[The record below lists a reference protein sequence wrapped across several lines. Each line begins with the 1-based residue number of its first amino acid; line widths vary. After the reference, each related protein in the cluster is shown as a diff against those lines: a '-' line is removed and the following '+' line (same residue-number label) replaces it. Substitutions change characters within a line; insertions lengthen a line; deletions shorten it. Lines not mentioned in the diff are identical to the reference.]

1 MIKKTLKRLKR
12 APIPAIAVLLFAAV
26 VSVIVCTL
34 HASNEAELRNY
45 EDAYRSVPVTVT
57 VSALEREDGRK
68 TVLQPWIPDLFTGR
82 SPVEMVDVSAAKDY
96 AEQSELLNQTEPTQ
110 VSLAEYVKDVN
121 IRISQ
126 RIYTVNG
133 KNFTSAAGTCML
145 VGLTSLSS
153 DKQLLPEYGCEIKW
167 YEGYDESIFYG
178 EELVC
183 LIPEGKAT
191 TRYYDNGSGEAELYF
206 FQRLMQSVNGG
217 PSVEVSRDEYNCTL
231 KIVGTYTAGDELSI
245 YCPYPIV
252 EQVFNE
258 LNRSMPIDS
267 ISATVADN
275 MRLEEFREKAS
286 FFFTDPTQNA
296 GVVPWGVYL
305 FNRSNS
311 YRHSFHDSAIDI
323 ADENLLD
330 MSAILKDSIK
340 FNRTVTLIVVALS
353 VVSGFLVGF
362 LMIRRRKRDIILMR
376 TVGESN
382 LRLYLGFAFEQ
393 MICII
398 LGVVIGG
405 AYNMWKPIDKLLIFA
420 IVYFVALSLALV
432 IFMSKKLLTTVK
444 EDE

>member
-110 VSLAEYVKDVN
+110 DSLAEYVKDVN
-121 IRISQ
+121 IRVSQ

-286 FFFTDPTQNA
+286 FFFTDPAQNA
-296 GVVPWGVYL
+296 QVVPWGVFL
-305 FNRSNS
+305 FNRSNE
-311 YRHSFHDSAIDI
+311 YHHNFYDSAIDI

-420 IVYFVALSLALV
+420 IVYFVALSLALM

>member
-34 HASNEAELRNY
+34 HATNEAELRNY
-45 EDAYRSVPVTVT
+45 EEAYRSVPVTVT
-57 VSALEREDGRK
+57 VSALAHEDGRK
-68 TVLQPWIPDLFTGR
+68 TVISGWVADLFTGS
-82 SPVEMVDVSAAKDY
+82 SPVEMIDVSGAKDLD
-96 AEQSELLNQTEPTQ
+96 EEVEMKNNTVPTP
-110 VSLAEYVKDVN
+110 VSLAEYVKDVQL
-121 IRISQ
+121 RVPQ
-126 RIYTVNG
+126 RIYRVNG

-145 VGLTSLSS
+145 VGMTSLSS

-178 EELVC
+178 EEFVC
-183 LIPEGKAT
+183 LIPESKAT
-191 TRYYDNGSGEAELYF
+191 TRYYDNGNGEAELYF
-206 FQRLMQSVNGG
+206 FLRTMSSIDGG
-217 PSVEVSRDEYNCTL
+217 PSVEVSRNEYNCTL

-245 YCPYPIV
+245 YCPYSII
-252 EQVFNE
+252 EQVYNGLERTMF
-258 LNRSMPIDS
+258 IDS

-286 FFFTDPTQNA
+286 FFFTDPMQNA

-305 FNRSNS
+305 FNRSDS
-311 YRHSFHDSAIDI
+311 YHQSFYSMAIDI

-353 VVSGFLVGF
+353 VTAGFLVGF

-382 LRLYLGFAFEQ
+382 LRLYFGFVFEQ

-398 LGVVIGG
+398 LGVAIGG
-405 AYNMWKPIDKLLIFA
+405 AYNMWKPIDKLLTFA

>member
-68 TVLQPWIPDLFTGR
+68 TLLQPWIPDLFTGR

-121 IRISQ
+121 IRVSQ

-296 GVVPWGVYL
+296 QVVPWGVFL
-305 FNRSNS
+305 FNRSNE
-311 YRHSFHDSAIDI
+311 YHHNFHDSAIDI

-420 IVYFVALSLALV
+420 IVYFVALSLALM